1 MLNDGNRLF
10 AFVIFLVGVSRFA
23 LCNDSAAIRGSAM
36 LKEAYAASEAALE
49 KPRHQSGQLTILT
62 GSKLVE
68 ATYTYTSTG
77 SLWREEVTFPSF
89 SEIRVRSGAS
99 EKIQRPLDR
108 EPLAIYAAFD
118 AIRGAKWLRL
128 LSDEH
133 VSKVKNQ
140 KIKDVP
146 ARCAEIESKESKRTV
161 CLYDDNTLAEIRS
174 RTGWIYEY
182 SDYSSFDNLRLPLRI
197 RGSENGSPVFELNLT
212 AAQSLTAGASADD
225 LTDARLVLGWCKG
238 LTRSVSDK
246 KIPPHYPEGAWQ
258 SHHEGTVDLYG
269 IIAADGHLR
278 DLTVVR
284 SAGPDLDAAS
294 LDAVSQWT
302 YIPAMCDTSPVSS
315 ETVITV
321 HYTLAP

>member
-1 MLNDGNRLF
+1 MLNDGSRLF
-10 AFVIFLVGVSRFA
+10 ALVILLVCVSRFA
-23 LCNDSAAIRGSAM
+23 PCGDSAAVRGSTM
-36 LKEAYAASEAALE
+36 LNKAYAASEAALE
-49 KPRHQSGQLTILT
+49 QPRHQSGQLTILT
-62 GSKLVE
+62 GSKRVE

-77 SLWREEVTFPSF
+77 SIWREEVTFPGF
-89 SEIRVRSGAS
+89 SEIRVRSGGS

-108 EPLAIYAAFD
+108 EPLSIYTAFE
-118 AIRGAKWLRL
+118 AIRGAKWLKL
-128 LSDEH
+128 LPDEH

-146 ARCAEIESKESKRTV
+146 ATCAEIESKDSKRTV

-197 RGSENGSPVFELNLT
+197 RGIENGSPVFELSLT
-212 AAQSLTAGASADD
+212 AAQGLTAGASADD
-225 LTDARLVLGWCKG
+225 LSDPGLVLGWCKG

-246 KIPPHYPEGAWQ
+246 KIPPHYPEGARQ
-258 SHHEGTVDLYG
+258 SHHEGTVDLCG

-278 DLTVVR
+278 DLRVVR
-284 SAGPDLDAAS
+284 SAGPELDAAS

-302 YIPAMCDTSPVSS
+302 FIPAMCGTSPVTS
-315 ETVITV
+315 ETVIPV